1 MWLFLQEWKK
11 IWRPGL
17 LAIVL
22 LLGAM
27 YYYMFSSFYVEY
39 FNDGPTAQA
48 SFDLA
53 VEWVEKYGP
62 TMEPS
67 ERAELDGQ
75 LAQEIQRFNEQLA
88 SWPGAAELGL
98 TDYETF
104 QAKYIQSSSDLETQR
119 LLDDIMNTSNYYR
132 AKKLENFIANYDW
145 HAENPWDQRD
155 DFDAMNPAQ
164 QARLLELEK
173 GGRGF
178 LPRCVVQSTL
188 EYARKLAVWTV
199 LGVVLLLSPTLVRDR
214 LHRMRAAQWAS
225 RRGRRVLNVQFAAG
239 ACSAFVLTAAG
250 IALYAIPFV
259 AQGPL
264 VLAQCPLFD
273 WTFSV
278 YPWFDG
284 TYGQYLAALVL
295 LLLGLG
301 TATGMLTV
309 FFSRY
314 SGNYVAMLLKAV
326 PLFVV
331 LGPLIG
337 SWLMTWP
344 FWFRGLV
351 NDVYSTVPRGAEAA
365 CVVFLLAV
373 GAIFLLTACH
383 RQKKRELAA

>member
-1 MWLFLQEWKK
+1 MSLFLQEWKK
-11 IWRPGL
+11 IWRPGIL
-17 LAIVL
+17 VILC

-27 YYYMFSSFYVEY
+27 YYYMFSSFYVKY
-39 FNDGPTAQA
+39 FNNGPTAQA
-48 SFDLA
+48 GFDLA

-88 SWPGAAELGL
+88 SYPGAAELGL

-104 QAKYIQSSSDLETQR
+104 QAEYIQSSPDVGTQR
-119 LLDDIMNTSNYYR
+119 LFSDIMNTSSYCR
-132 AKKLENFIANYDW
+132 VKELENFIANYDW
-145 HAENPWDQRD
+145 HAENPWDQMK

-178 LPRCVVQSTL
+178 LPRSVVQSTL
-188 EYARKLAVWTV
+188 EYAKKLAVWIV
-199 LGVVLLLSPTLVRDR
+199 LGVVVLLSPTLVRDR

-225 RRGRRVLNVQFAAG
+225 RKGRRVLSVQFAAG
-239 ACSAFVLTAAG
+239 ACSAFVLTAAS
-250 IALYAIPFV
+250 IALYAVPF
-259 AQGPL
+259 AAHGPL
-264 VLAQCPLFD
+264 ALAQCPLFD

-278 YPWFDG
+278 YPWFNG

-309 FFSRY
+309 FLSQY
-314 SGNYVAMLLKAV
+314 SGNYVAMLLKAI
-326 PLFVV
+326 PLYVV
-331 LGPLIG
+331 LGPLLG
-337 SWLMTWP
+337 SWLTTWP

-351 NDVYSTVPRGAEAA
+351 NDVYSTIPSGAEAF
-365 CVVFLLAV
+365 CVVFLLAA
-373 GAIFLLTACH
+373 GAALLLAACH
-383 RQKKRELAA
+383 RQKKRELTA

>member
-1 MWLFLQEWKK
+1 MSLFLQEWKK
-11 IWRPGL
+11 IWRPGI

-27 YYYMFSSFYVEY
+27 YYQMFSRFYVEH
-39 FNDGPTAQA
+39 FNNGSVSQA

-75 LAQEIQRFNEQLA
+75 LAREIQRFNEQLA

-104 QAKYIQSSSDLETQR
+104 QAEYIQSSSDQETQR
-119 LLDDIMNTSNYYR
+119 LFSDIMNISNYYR

-178 LPRCVVQSTL
+178 LPRGVVQSTL
-188 EYARKLAVWTV
+188 EYVQKLVVWIV

-214 LHRMRAAQWAS
+214 LHRMRATQWAS
-225 RRGRRVLNVQFAAG
+225 RRGRQVLSVQFAVG
-239 ACSAFVLTAAG
+239 ACSAFVLTAVS
-250 IALYAIPFV
+250 IAIYAIPFV

-264 VLAQCPLFD
+264 ALAQCPLFD

-278 YPWFDG
+278 YPWFNG
-284 TYGQYLAALVL
+284 TYGDYLVALVL

-309 FFSRY
+309 FLSQY
-314 SGNYVAMLLKAV
+314 SGNYVAMLLKAI
-326 PLFVV
+326 PLFVM
-331 LGPLIG
+331 LGPLLG

-351 NDVYSTVPRGAEAA
+351 NDVYSTIPRGAEAV
-365 CVVFLLAV
+365 CVVLLLAM
-373 GAIFLLTACH
+373 GAVLLLAACLI
-383 RQKKRELAA
+383 QKKRELTA